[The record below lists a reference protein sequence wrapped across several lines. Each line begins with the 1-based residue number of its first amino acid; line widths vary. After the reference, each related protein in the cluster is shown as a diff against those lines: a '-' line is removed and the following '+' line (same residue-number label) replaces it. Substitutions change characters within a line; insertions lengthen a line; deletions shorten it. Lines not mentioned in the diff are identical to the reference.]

1 LDVKLF
7 VDGEEVYLNEFA
19 VKILSGTLVG
29 AVTSLRGIKKNWK
42 EIEVKVTR
50 QESLRKRNMSKA

>member
-7 VDGEEVYLNEFA
+7 VDDEEVDLSEFA
-19 VKILSGTLVG
+19 VKILSGAIVG

-42 EIEVKVTR
+42 EIKVKVTR
-50 QESLRKRNMSKA
+50 